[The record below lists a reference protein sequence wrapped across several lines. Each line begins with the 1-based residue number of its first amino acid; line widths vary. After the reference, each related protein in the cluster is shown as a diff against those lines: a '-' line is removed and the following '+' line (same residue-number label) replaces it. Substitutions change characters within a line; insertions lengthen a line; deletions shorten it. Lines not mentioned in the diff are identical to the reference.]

1 MSLLVVI
8 PCLNE
13 ARHLEGLMKGMLADK
28 DITALVVADGGSTDG
43 SQAIVE
49 RLSQSDRRVH
59 LLDNPARIQSAGVN
73 LAVARYGEGMEWL
86 LRVDAHCLYPP
97 HYSQTL
103 LKAAKER
110 EASAVVVPMFTKGIK
125 GFQLA
130 VAAAQ
135 NSVLGTGG
143 SAHRSSGEGMFV
155 EHGHHALMKI
165 DLFKQVGGYCE
176 GMPCN
181 EDAELDHRLIE
192 AGGRIWLEPA
202 AAIIY
207 LPRETMGALAKQYF
221 KYGKGRA
228 ATIKRHRVLPRLRQM
243 IPLAVPAAMVLL
255 PLSFVHPIFALPFFS
270 WLALC
275 LVVGAVVGLRPNKIR
290 SRGGW
295 RVLAGVAAAIM
306 HASWGLGFLKGWLF
320 PNGANEPRYGLIPET

>member
-13 ARHLEGLMKGMLADK
+13 AKHLKGLVTGLLADEQ
-28 DITALVVADGGSTDG
+28 ISALVVADGGSDDG

-49 RLSQSDRRVH
+49 SLSETDPRVH
-59 LLDNPARIQSAGVN
+59 LLDNPGKIQSAGIN
-73 LAVARYGEGMEWL
+73 LAVARFGEGMEWL
-86 LRVDAHCLYPP
+86 LRIDAHCLYPQQ
-97 HYSQTL
+97 YSQTL
-103 LKAAKER
+103 LKAARAR
-110 EASAVVVPMFTKGIK
+110 EADAVVVPMFTKGIA

-143 SAHRSSGEGMFV
+143 SAHRSSGKGAYV
-155 EHGHHALMKI
+155 EHGHHALIRI

-192 AGGRIWLEPA
+192 AGGRIWLEPE

-207 LPRETMGALAKQYF
+207 LPRTTMHALAKQYF
-221 KYGKGRA
+221 KYGAGRA
-228 ATIKRHRVLPRLRQM
+228 DTIRRHRLTPRLRQM
-243 IPLAVPAAMVLL
+243 IPVAVPLAMAAL
-255 PLSFVHPIFALPFFS
+255 PFSVVHPIFALPFFA
-270 WLALC
+270 WLFLC
-275 LVVGAVVGLRPNKIR
+275 LAVGAIVGSLPKGGR

-295 RVLAGVAAAIM
+295 RLLAGVAAAIM
-306 HASWGLGFLKGWLF
+306 HAAWGLGFVKGALF
-320 PNGANEPRYGLIPET
+320 SQTANAPRYGLLAER